1 MAGAVK
7 GQGFGAKSL
16 KHFGLVLCA
25 FELQAKKKR
34 TCPEEVGM
42 LTCLKRFFVSKGVSK
57 YLQGVPS
64 SGCIAECKVFYLAPS
79 QGIVG
84 L

>member
-42 LTCLKRFFVSKGVSK
+42 LTCLKRFFVS
-57 YLQGVPS
+57 QGVPS
-64 SGCIAECKVFYLAPS
+64 SGCIAECKVFYLAQS